1 MEWVGTVCRPDP
13 LCKISTVGTW
23 NRKLGINNI
32 IYVGLLVPIDL
43 LREMIRSTE
52 KRKREVKVYRL
63 VTTCYTMSN
72 ERRRCPKH
80 GRGKWTKRMLKLREL
95 IKYVFKDA
103 MRLINV
109 YDYD

>member
-52 KRKREVKVYRL
+52 KRKREVKVHRL
-63 VTTCYTMSN
+63 VTTCYTIVMNVEDVLSTAGGN
-72 ERRRCPKH
+72 RLDETNVKI
-80 GRGKWTKRMLKLREL
+80 KR
-95 IKYVFKDA
+95 
-103 MRLINV
+103 NN
-109 YDYD
+109 